1 MARILAYTSP
11 ARGHLYPSMPI
22 LLELVDR
29 GHEVSLRT
37 LASEVQLA
45 CDLGIDAAPI
55 DPQIEAI
62 EHDDYGAKGSR
73 AALSRVADVFTRRA
87 HLDGPDI
94 ERAIEDHDPDALI
107 IDFNCWGA
115 TTAAEAR
122 GKPWA
127 AFCPYPTMLS
137 SDDAP
142 PFGPGFAPAQGV
154 AGRVRDRLARP
165 LIFGAVEKAWLPGIN
180 ELRAGKGLQ
189 EIGRADDL
197 MLAPPLMLYMTAEP
211 FDYPR
216 SDWPESFVMVGPC
229 AWEPDVATPQWL
241 DELERPVV
249 LVTTSSEFQD
259 DGKLIEAAFEA
270 LSDLPYEVIA
280 TAPAG
285 DAASFEVPTNG
296 RVEQF
301 VPHSRL
307 LERAA
312 CAVTHGG
319 MGATQKALAHGVP
332 VCAVPFGRDQ
342 LEVARRVE
350 VSGAGTR
357 LPSARLSA
365 ARLRAKVLEAIELGD
380 GANRIAEAYERTGG
394 AAAAADAIEQRSL
407 ARAPG
412 YSIS

>member
-11 ARGHLYPSMPI
+11 ARGHLYPVMPI
-22 LLELVDR
+22 LLELVER
-29 GHEVSLRT
+29 GHEVALRT
-37 LASEVQLA
+37 LASEVPLA
-45 CDLGIDAAPI
+45 RELGIDAAPI

-62 EHDDYGAKGSR
+62 EHDDFGAKGSR

-87 HLDGPDI
+87 HLDGPDF
-94 ERAIEDHDPDALI
+94 EQAIEVHDPDALI

-115 TTAAEAR
+115 TSVAEAR
-122 GKPWA
+122 GGSWA

-137 SDDAP
+137 SKDAP
-142 PFGPGFAPAQGV
+142 PFGPGFAPARGA
-154 AGRVRDRLARP
+154 AGRMRDRLALP

-180 ELRAGKGLQ
+180 SVRAGHGLDA
-189 EIGRADDL
+189 IRDADEL
-197 MLAPPLMLYMTAEP
+197 MLAPPVMLYMTAEP

-216 SDWPESFVMVGPC
+216 RDWPESFVMVGPC
-229 AWEPDVATPQWL
+229 AWEPDTAAPEWL
-241 DELERPVV
+241 GEIERPVV

-259 DGKLIEAAFEA
+259 DGRLIETAFEA
-270 LSDLPYEVIA
+270 LADLPYEVIA

-285 DAASFEVPTNG
+285 AVESFNIPPNG
-296 RVEQF
+296 RVERF
-301 VPHSRL
+301 VPHSKL
-307 LERAA
+307 LERSA

-357 LPSARLSA
+357 LPSGRLSA
-365 ARLRAKVLEAIELGD
+365 ARLRVKVLEAVELRD
-380 GANRIAEAYERTGG
+380 GAGRIADAYEQTGG
-394 AAAAADAIEQRSL
+394 AAAAADAIEQRGL
-407 ARAPG
+407 AHVSRQARV
-412 YSIS
+412 